1 MFDQIPSD
9 KRDLARHAL
18 ARMGVQVQALEP
30 LSGGLSGSGVWRVW
44 TGGQPL
50 VLKIER
56 PPDGLNDYGRQY
68 ACMAAA
74 AGAGVCPRLLFAD
87 AETGVAVI
95 EHIAAWPLPDR
106 AVVLREAADL
116 LRRLH
121 AAPLF
126 PPLIDFPDG
135 VERLIERLRGLDLVD
150 AGALAPVLALWAE
163 LRAACR
169 WGEDGLVSSH
179 NDPNPRNLIW
189 DGGRLWLIDWEAAF
203 RNDPFV
209 DLAIVA
215 NYFGGAP
222 GEDEAL
228 LQRYLGAPP
237 GERQRAKLLL
247 MRQVCR
253 IYYGVILINSA
264 AGWTPTPQMRRLQGQ
279 GQPEIGAAIAAGRV
293 NLGDPAGRFAYG
305 AATLRQALAEASSR
319 VFQEAV
325 SALA

>member
-1 MFDQIPSD
+1 MFDEIPSD
-9 KRDLARHAL
+9 KREIARRAL
-18 ARMGVQVQALEP
+18 AGLGARALEP
-30 LSGGLSGSGVWRVW
+30 LAGGLSGSGVWRVR
-44 TGGQPL
+44 TSGEPL
-50 VLKIER
+50 ILKIER

-74 AGAGVCPRLLFAD
+74 AEAGVCPRLLFAD
-87 AETGVAVI
+87 AGTGVAVI
-95 EHIAAWPLPDR
+95 QHIAARPWPDR
-106 AVVLREAADL
+106 AVMLREAADL

-121 AAPLF
+121 AAALF

-135 VERLIERLRGLDLVD
+135 VERLIERLRGMDLVE
-150 AGALAPVLALWAE
+150 AEALAPVLDLWTE

-189 DGGRLWLIDWEAAF
+189 DGRRLWLIDWEAAF

-222 GEDEAL
+222 GEDAAL
-228 LQRYLGAPP
+228 LRRYLGADP

-264 AGWTPTPQMRRLQGQ
+264 AGWTPAPEMRRL
-279 GQPEIGAAIAAGRV
+279 EIGAVAEGGV

-305 AATLRQALAEASSR
+305 AATLRQALAETGSR
-319 VFQEAV
+319 TFRLAV